1 MNELEEVLKETQKI
15 AKFNQD
21 LLEKIIEKSQ
31 DLLLED
37 LFEITKVFV
46 SKKNPEKFKAF
57 TFQNFQ
63 EADPDGFLEK
73 IFKGFCSA
81 LVEMVTTEL
90 LDSEKNRIE
99 EIINNRRKYE

>member
-1 MNELEEVLKETQKI
+1 MNGLEEVLKESQKI
-15 AKFNQD
+15 TKFNQE
-21 LLEKIIEKSQ
+21 LLDKIVEKSQ

-37 LFEITKVFV
+37 LFEITKIFV
-46 SKKNPEKFKAF
+46 SKKNPEKFKTF

-63 EADPDGFLEK
+63 ESDPDGFFEK
-73 IFKGFCSA
+73 IFKGFCNA
-81 LVEMVTTEL
+81 LVEIVTTEL